1 MSRDARTELL
11 FSPPPI
17 LNIALFAF
25 LQSAPICQ
33 VEIISVDADTGE
45 RIATRVCD
53 FTGNNVTFTVA
64 KLTTNHHYNFSITA
78 SNAAGTATSVHQI
91 STYYNYYYYD
101 AYLLYKIVPT

>member
-1 MSRDARTELL
+1 MLITHTFL
-11 FSPPPI
+11 
-17 LNIALFAF
+17 AF

-53 FTGNNVTFTVA
+53 FTGSNITFTVA
-64 KLTTNHHYNFSITA
+64 KLTANHHYNFSITA

-91 STYYNYYYYD
+91 STYYVIT
-101 AYLLYKIVPT
+101 AIMHGV